1 MLNSTTESSF
11 SLLFSRSSSSYNKKH
26 RVRGADAQGAPI
38 PEEGDAPG
46 QGLPRL
52 THHLS
57 LLHRAREAVQE
68 EAVLAGRG
76 VQVVL
81 DQLHHHLVTHL
92 RNGDGHALISHTE
105 PLYACQIFLL
115 LLLFILNSHSRS
127 HRQPQQHRARPQQGE
142 SCTSDMPRSG
152 KCCWGWASTWL
163 MRHLTWLMGHF
174 VPHSGRQPYN
184 KLPNVFFF

>member
-1 MLNSTTESSF
+1 MILRMSKESGMLNSTTESSF
-11 SLLFSRSSSSYNKKH
+11 SLLFSRSSSSYNKKP

-38 PEEGDAPG
+38 PKEGDAPG

-92 RNGDGHALISHTE
+92 RNGDGHTLISHTE
-105 PLYACQIFLL
+105 PLCACQIFLL

-127 HRQPQQHRARPQQGE
+127 HRQP
-142 SCTSDMPRSG
+142 
-152 KCCWGWASTWL
+152 
-163 MRHLTWLMGHF
+163 
-174 VPHSGRQPYN
+174 
-184 KLPNVFFF
+184 